1 MSNNAHELSNRLLNA
16 LDNNYNVVDM
26 HTVHEIISLLERI
39 NITKELLETTRLGKH
54 VNELRRKT
62 TDPSLARRAK
72 VLVKRWRDLVIPTVA
87 SPGHTGS
94 NRSSAERQVHRRLG
108 GTPLTSPALSRQV
121 VSPAV
126 NSPRPPSRP
135 AWGGYESDS
144 QDVILVDDEPAAPPA
159 PTAPPAPIAPSP
171 LAHTHKPSTPPVKRP
186 PSPEPLY
193 DEKKAKRDKKPKK
206 KRGHSRAGSGTEATG
221 PVSVGGP
228 VVPAGPGVGAPGPLG
243 PSAGVPGTQ
252 TPAAVAPGAASWAG
266 RNGTSHER
274 RRNGTKRHA
283 LDSYAA
289 LVNRMPPAGAKK
301 VKTTK
306 ELLEQI
312 QSRGSKPAA
321 SPASPRSPA
330 SPDVMLIE
338 PDTFVKAESP
348 LRNGG
353 TTPRPPSPE
362 PEPAPPLSPLEE
374 PREELHCTCDEFEH
388 EQCPLRAAHVA
399 PVQPRHVHALH
410 HALLPGLNGTRAPP
424 LPQRFAVRAAP
435 HPTEP
440 DLFASV
446 VPLYKYSDYADDYC
460 VKNMSRVP
468 LCSHLPWTQFAPPPP
483 DLPPPPEPPPLRPYP
498 PIDPDPAE
506 PGDGDAESDETDVKP
521 DVKPDVKRE
530 PEELPI
536 VEAEPVGVPTLEQS
550 ERLKAPL
557 LSPEEESQL
566 GVPRRGPESP
576 PRQFAAAAPQHRSVP
591 RTRTDGASLLAAA
604 GDAAA
609 RAPYTY
615 AQLAGAA
622 VLPRA
627 ALDSDAALEAALAAA
642 PDERDALGRPA
653 RPARFAEWHECA
665 RLGELVALP
674 YVVLD

>member
-26 HTVHEIISLLERI
+26 HTVNEIISVLERI

-62 TDPSLARRAK
+62 TDPTLARRAK

-94 NRSSAERQVHRRLG
+94 NRSSAERTTVRARLG

-144 QDVILVDDEPAAPPA
+144 QDVILVDDEPSPAPAPLLPPA
-159 PTAPPAPIAPSP
+159 PSL
-171 LAHTHKPSTPPVKRP
+171 LANTHKPLTPPVRRP
-186 PSPEPLY
+186 PSPEPLF

-221 PVSVGGP
+221 PVAPAAAAGPGGLLG
-228 VVPAGPGVGAPGPLG
+228 PAGP
-243 PSAGVPGTQ
+243 
-252 TPAAVAPGAASWAG
+252 AAAWAG

-274 RRNGTKRHA
+274 RRNGTKRDA

-338 PDTFVKAESP
+338 PDTVVKVESP

-353 TTPRPPSPE
+353 TTPRPPSP
-362 PEPAPPLSPLEE
+362 PASPVAPMSPLEE
-374 PREELHCTCDEFEH
+374 PREHPPCTCGDAPDPA
-388 EQCPLRAAHVA
+388 CAAA
-399 PVQPRHVHALH
+399 AARPVRPRHVHALH
-410 HALLPGLNGTRAPP
+410 HALLPGVNGTRAPA
-424 LPQRFAVRAAP
+424 LPHRFAVRPAEDP
-435 HPTEP
+435 ERPG
-440 DLFASV
+440 LFSSV

-460 VKNMSRVP
+460 AKNMSRVQ
-468 LCSHLPWTQFAPPPP
+468 LCTHLPWTSFAPPPP

-498 PIDPDPAE
+498 E
-506 PGDGDAESDETDVKP
+506 PEPEPVERDEDADEADVKP
-521 DVKPDVKRE
+521 EIKRE
-530 PEELPI
+530 PALKEEI
-536 VEAEPVGVPTLEQS
+536 EVEAEMVGVPTLEPS
-550 ERLKAPL
+550 ERLKAPIL
-557 LSPEEESQL
+557 MPEDEKSFGVTAPL
-566 GVPRRGPESP
+566 G
-576 PRQFAAAAPQHRSVP
+576 AAAVEQHATAAPQHRSVP
-591 RTRTDGASLLAAA
+591 RTKDCDELPGGAALVF
-604 GDAAA
+604 AA
-609 RAPYTY
+609 RAASAAVPYSY
-615 AQLAGAA
+615 DELRCAP

-627 ALDSDAALEAALAAA
+627 TLASDSALSAALADAECA
-642 PDERDALGRPA
+642 RDALGRPLAA
-653 RPARFAEWHECA
+653 RKFAEWHECCS
-665 RLGELVALP
+665 LGELTALP
-674 YVVLD
+674 YVVID